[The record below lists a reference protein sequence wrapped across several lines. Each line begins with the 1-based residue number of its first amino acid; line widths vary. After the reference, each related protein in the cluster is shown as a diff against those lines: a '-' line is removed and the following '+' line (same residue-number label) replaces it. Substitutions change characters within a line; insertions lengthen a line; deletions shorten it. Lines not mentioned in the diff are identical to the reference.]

1 MKIRMTET
9 FLLEADSIEEA
20 EGRYAYD
27 HLLTYDDV
35 EFESVR
41 FTEVKETEEKENEE
55 MENRTVTLTLKEFAE
70 LMRMADSFQ
79 LLKTAAKKDSYLTD
93 LEKAVFGMHEEPT
106 EEPTEDNF

>member
-27 HLLTYDDV
+27 HLLTYDDA

-41 FTEVKETEEKENEE
+41 FAEVKETEEKEKEE
-55 MENRTVTLTLKEFAE
+55 MKNRTVTLTLKEFAE
-70 LMRMADSFQ
+70 LMRMADAFQ
-79 LLKTAAKKDSYLTD
+79 LLKTAAKADKYLTD
-93 LEKAVFGMHEEPT
+93 LEKAVFGMHEEKA
-106 EEPTEDNF
+106 EESEDNF